1 MGTVDGVVKMTNDLT
16 IASGSGD
23 CGEFTKT
30 DYKPVKEM
38 EEQLKL
44 DCRYTP
50 PEKPRKDPD
59 VCKCNFIRVR
69 YTEPGTN
76 STKYRLSAV
85 VKALKSSKSFTL
97 ILLDLVTDTADDPLW
112 QLHDIHH
119 CDLNDKLGQELISKI
134 LQLRSNKEPEF
145 DWYVT
150 CKIYAGQ
157 KIKMTKNKEVIPVE
171 LDYITIT

>member
-1 MGTVDGVVKMTNDLT
+1 MGTVDGVVKMTNDLS
-16 IASGSGD
+16 IASGSGPS
-23 CGEFTKT
+23 EFKKT
-30 DYKPVKEM
+30 EYKPVKEM

-44 DCRYTP
+44 DCKYTP
-50 PEKPRKDPD
+50 PDKPRKDPD
-59 VCKCNFIRVR
+59 ECKCNFIRVM
-69 YTEPGTN
+69 YTDTGTN
-76 STKYRLSAV
+76 KPKYRLSAV

-119 CDLNDKLGQELISKI
+119 CDLNDKLGQELITKI
-134 LQLRSNKEPEF
+134 SQLRSNKEPEF

-157 KIKMTKNKEVIPVE
+157 KIKMTKNKEVTPVE

>member
-1 MGTVDGVVKMTNDLT
+1 MGTVEGMVKMTNDLT
-16 IASGSGD
+16 LGGGSGD
-23 CGEFTKT
+23 SGGFTKT
-30 DYKPVKEM
+30 EYKPVKEM

-59 VCKCNFIRVR
+59 VCKCNFIRVK
-69 YTEPGTN
+69 YSEPGN
-76 STKYRLSAV
+76 NQPKYRLSAV

-97 ILLDLVTDTADDPLW
+97 ILLDLVSDTADDPLW

-119 CDLNDKLGQELISKI
+119 CDQNEKLGQELITKI
-134 LQLRSNKEPEF
+134 SQLRSNKEPEF